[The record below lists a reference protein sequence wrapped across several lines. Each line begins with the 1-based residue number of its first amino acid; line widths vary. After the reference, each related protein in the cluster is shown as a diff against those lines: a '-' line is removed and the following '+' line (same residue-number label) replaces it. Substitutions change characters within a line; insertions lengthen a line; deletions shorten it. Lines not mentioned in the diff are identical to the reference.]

1 MIRAEGISF
10 KIGNALLLK
19 ETTVEFPPNQF
30 HVIMG
35 ANGAGK
41 STLLKLLAG
50 DIKPSSGKIFL
61 DEKELTTFSKQLLA
75 KKRGVLSQHYH
86 LAFPITVEEIVL
98 M

>member
-10 KIGNALLLK
+10 KIGNAWLLK
-19 ETTVEFPPNQF
+19 ESSVAFEQGKF

-50 DIKPSSGKIFL
+50 DIKPSSG
-61 DEKELTTFSKQLLA
+61 
-75 KKRGVLSQHYH
+75 
-86 LAFPITVEEIVL
+86 
-98 M
+98 